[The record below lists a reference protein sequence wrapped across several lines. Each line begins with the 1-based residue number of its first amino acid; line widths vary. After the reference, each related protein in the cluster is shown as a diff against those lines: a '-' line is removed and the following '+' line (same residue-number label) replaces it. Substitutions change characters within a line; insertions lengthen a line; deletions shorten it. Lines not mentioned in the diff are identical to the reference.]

1 MINKIFK
8 KIGEGDFSTIFLI
21 KSKHSNE
28 IRCLK
33 RIFKPN
39 LEDIEAIKTEL
50 KILSDS
56 DNPYIITV
64 IEVFSTNLNFD
75 IVMEFCEGGS
85 LFDRINLLLSKNKCF
100 TADQAAEIIRQIIIA
115 LNYAHANN
123 IVHRD
128 IKLENILFLNKD
140 ENDFRLKI
148 IDFGLSKYFDG
159 KRRMKEKQGT
169 IYYISP
175 EILKGNYDE
184 KCDIWSSGVLL
195 YIMLIGVPPFFSE
208 IEGDDESIYKKIKAC
223 DYKFE
228 NKCNK

>member
-1 MINKIFK
+1 MIKQ
-8 KIGEGDFSTIFLI
+8 IGEGGFSSVYLI
-21 KSKHSNE
+21 KSRYSNQ
-28 IRCLK
+28 IRCMK
-33 RIFKPN
+33 RISKTN

-50 KILSDS
+50 RILSDS
-56 DNPYIITV
+56 DNPFIITV
-64 IEVFSTNLNFD
+64 IEVYSSNTNFD